1 MVLSANVI
9 YNFNL
14 GSATLVLLI
23 YGYGLSVL
31 HLGDSSM
38 GSPFLL
44 EILLILGLSTFAPCM
59 LEKIKGLVFLLD
71 FLFLFAQVFFETNNK
86 RAIKL
91 GCLKS

>member
-14 GSATLVLLI
+14 GSGTLVLII

-44 EILLILGLSTFAPCM
+44 EIH
-59 LEKIKGLVFLLD
+59 
-71 FLFLFAQVFFETNNK
+71 
-86 RAIKL
+86 
-91 GCLKS
+91 

>member
-14 GSATLVLLI
+14 GSGTLVLII

-44 EILLILGLSTFAPCM
+44 EIHLILGLSTFAPCM
-59 LEKIKGLVFLLD
+59 LEKIKGLVFLSLIFFS
-71 FLFLFAQVFFETNNK
+71 FLLKYFLRQIT
-86 RAIKL
+86 R
-91 GCLKS
+91 GR

>member
-38 GSPFLL
+38 GSPFLS

-59 LEKIKGLVFLLD
+59 LEKIKGLVFLSLI
-71 FLFLFAQVFFETNNK
+71 FFPFCSS
-86 RAIKL
+86 IF
-91 GCLKS
+91 